1 MKNHRFLWLRNRTTD
16 NRKCEKARNIKE
28 KRTIEMFSMVSRQP
42 VVLPSSP
49 SADFFRRS
57 EKLPVRMDWQ
67 FFMHTFRRSPLC
79 TAGGGICPN
88 AGFFR
93 LGSEVKCDHHGE
105 HRQKLLRGDMSRH
118 CQICKYH
125 RQDDRDQT
133 LDCQQVSKP
142 SFDEFHT
149 APPCRF
155 PPVYAP
161 GRLTAPAESVP
172 PPSVWPE
179 KIAVQPFPY
188 MV

>member
-1 MKNHRFLWLRNRTTD
+1 MKKGRFLWSAHRITERQ
-16 NRKCEKARNIKE
+16 KAGKARSIKG
-28 KRTIEMFSMVSRQP
+28 KQLKNSRSTVSRPP
-42 VVLPSSP
+42 VVRLSSP

-57 EKLPVRMDWQ
+57 AKLPVRMGWQ
-67 FFMHTFRRSPLC
+67 FFMHIRRSPLC
-79 TAGGGICPN
+79 TAGSGICPT

-133 LDCQQVSKP
+133 LDCQQVGKP

-161 GRLTAPAESVP
+161 APLAVPAESVP

-179 KIAVQPFPY
+179 KIAVQSFPY